1 MAENSIYNDSL
12 ADDRDKFIDD
22 IFIRTTDVDLDNPDE
37 ILETPGLV
45 INLDEVNNTSIAR
58 STDIIE
64 HLSGY
69 YFDPKY
75 VREHPYIKNKIS
87 QEMDNIRR
95 LLKMLTINEKAQD
108 TLIQSITCNFGKSA
122 LYSALT
128 SLQSSTLSIQT
139 QLEKSVSNIEEI
151 FRKMQDECKETFDS
165 KEKESLDD
173 GSIVSRGSRDFLK
186 ELQAKIYGAPKQE
199 FVDTETGEI
208 KTDDVEG
215 ATPIEQII
223 GQL

>member
-1 MAENSIYNDSL
+1 MAEHSIYEDSL
-12 ADDRDKFIDD
+12 ADDRDKFLDD
-22 IFIRTTDVDLDNPDE
+22 IFIKTDNIDFDNPDDV
-37 ILETPGLV
+37 LETPGLV
-45 INLDEVNNTSIAR
+45 INLDEVNNASIAR

-128 SLQSSTLSIQT
+128 SLQSSTLSIQQ
-139 QLEKSVSNIEEI
+139 QLDKSVSSIEEI

-173 GSIVSRGSRDFLK
+173 GSVVTRGSRDFLK
-186 ELQAKIYGAPKQE
+186 ELSAKIYGTGLSDGSKL
-199 FVDTETGEI
+199 DMETGEI
-208 KTDDVEG
+208 TDDV
-215 ATPIEQII
+215 TPIEQII
-223 GQL
+223 GQ

>member
-1 MAENSIYNDSL
+1 MENNIYTDSL
-12 ADDRDKFIDD
+12 AEDRDNFIDKLFNKTVD
-22 IFIRTTDVDLDNPDE
+22 VVLDDVDE
-37 ILETPGLV
+37 VLETPGLV
-45 INLDEVNNTSIAR
+45 INLDEVNNSALSR

-69 YFDPKY
+69 YFDERY
-75 VREHPYIKNKIS
+75 VREHPYIKNKIT
-87 QEMDNIRR
+87 QEIDNIRR
-95 LLKMLTINEKAQD
+95 LLKMLAINEKAQD

-139 QLEKSVSNIEEI
+139 QLDKSVSNIEEI

-165 KEKESLDD
+165 KEKEALDD

-186 ELQAKIYGAPKQE
+186 ELQAKIYGVPGDNVKL
-199 FVDTETGEI
+199 DIETGEI
-208 KTDDVEG
+208 TE
-215 ATPIEQII
+215 TPIENII
-223 GQL
+223 GNI

>member
-1 MAENSIYNDSL
+1 MEKSIYTDSL
-12 ADDRDKFIDD
+12 ADDRANFIDD
-22 IFIRTTDVDLDNPDE
+22 LFIKTDSIDFDNPDDV
-37 ILETPGLV
+37 LETPGLV

-69 YFDPKY
+69 YFDERYIK
-75 VREHPYIKNKIS
+75 EHPYIKNKIT

-128 SLQSSTLSIQT
+128 SLQSSTLSIQQ
-139 QLEKSVSNIEEI
+139 QLDKSVSSIEEI
-151 FRKMQDECKETFDS
+151 FRKMQDECKQTFDS
-165 KEKESLDD
+165 KEKEMLDD
-173 GSIVSRGSRDFLK
+173 GSVVTMGSRNFLK
-186 ELQAKIYGAPKQE
+186 ELSAKIYGEQQTNTVTTK
-199 FVDTETGEI
+199 VDTETGEL
-208 KTDDVEG
+208 TE
-215 ATPIEQII
+215 TPISQII
-223 GQL
+223 GQ